1 MFRRHQ
7 LAIRNSPT
15 LRFISVALVGGLVA
29 ASANGCS
36 DPEKSISRVA
46 FDSQI
51 QPGTHKSTECGQ
63 TGTWFTIGSFGNP
76 VLGRVNPDDPE
87 SPLKDPVVP
96 IDDGAADQQGTVAVS
111 CSVTPEGEGFKVAA
125 HAELS
130 GATGGAVTLQG
141 HFNKTGDQPGIIVA
155 LTRRGETFTDTN
167 CVARF
172 DTVLGHAVAAGRV
185 WAQVECPN
193 AENPGAQKV
202 CESKAQFRFE
212 NCAQ

>member
-7 LAIRNSPT
+7 LAVRNSPT
-15 LRFISVALVGGLVA
+15 LRFISVAFVAGVVGV
-29 ASANGCS
+29 SAYGCS
-36 DPEKSISRVA
+36 DPAKATSRVA
-46 FDSQI
+46 FDSQV

-63 TGTWFTIGSFGNP
+63 TGEWFTIGSFGNP
-76 VLGRVNPDDPE
+76 ALGRTNPDDPN

-111 CSVTPEGEGFKVAA
+111 CSVTAEGDGFKVAA

-141 HFNKTGDQPGIIVA
+141 HFNKAGDQPDITVA
-155 LTRRGETFTDTN
+155 LTKRGETFTDSH

-172 DTVLGHAVAAGRV
+172 DTLLGHAVAAGRV
-185 WAQVECPN
+185 WAYVDCPN
-193 AENPGAQKV
+193 AENSGAQQI
-202 CESKAQFRFE
+202 CASHAQFRFE